1 VSLLITERDTM
12 IVRQWFEP
20 YKYATKQM
28 IEKAFLKNSIYA
40 YNIATKRL
48 LEMRKEGYIT
58 VTRDSRTN
66 KNIYMLNEKE
76 VKPPSE
82 HRLIILNVLAEM
94 MYMGFQIEHFE
105 VEKHWIHE
113 KGKLVYSDGF
123 VIFTMDNRRY
133 HYFIEVHRSN
143 NINNLEKY
151 DGLFDT
157 GVVQKWYEESGY
169 NKDFYPK
176 RILLI
181 SDREF
186 KKPIEL
192 KHCQVIQLNE
202 RLDDFYKVLI

>member
-1 VSLLITERDTM
+1 M
-12 IVRQWFEP
+12 IQREWFEP
-20 YKYATKQM
+20 YKYATKQI
-28 IEKAFLKNSIYA
+28 IEKVFLKNQSYA

-48 LEMRKEGYIT
+48 LEMRKADYIK
-58 VTRDSRTN
+58 VYRDERTN
-66 KNIYMLNEKE
+66 KNIYYLNEKDI
-76 VKPPSE
+76 KPPSE
-82 HRLIILNVLAEM
+82 HRMIILSVLAEM
-94 MYMGFQIEHFE
+94 KYMGFQVEHFE

-151 DGLFDT
+151 DALYDT

-176 RILLI
+176 RVLLI

-186 KKPIEL
+186 KKEIEL

-202 RLDDFYKVLI
+202 KLENFYKILI

>member
-1 VSLLITERDTM
+1 M
-12 IVRQWFEP
+12 IVREWFEP
-20 YKYATKQM
+20 YKYATKQI
-28 IEKAFLKNSIYA
+28 IEKVFLKNQSYS

-48 LEMRKEGYIT
+48 LEMRKADYIK
-58 VTRDSRTN
+58 VDKDRITN
-66 KNIYMLNEKE
+66 KNIYMLNEKDI
-76 VKPPSE
+76 KPPSE
-82 HRLIILNVLAEM
+82 HRMIILNVLAEM
-94 MYMGFQIEHFE
+94 KYMGFNVEHFE

-151 DGLFDT
+151 DLLYDSGI
-157 GVVQKWYEESGY
+157 VQKWYEDSGY

-186 KKPIEL
+186 KKEIQL

-202 RLDDFYKVLI
+202 KLENFYKVLI